1 VKGKIDA
8 LKKFKANLL
17 TDLGTTFPN
26 ELAKYRALRSNCYS
40 ASNVPPP
47 PPPLNILSSG
57 SSLTGPSPQQQ
68 NLLVGPSL
76 SIQQQQQLNNAS
88 SLASSSSCMNSMQQQ
103 SSVPNISPLLGCDSV
118 STVSSN
124 SIGGLSGTQ

>member
-1 VKGKIDA
+1 M
-8 LKKFKANLL
+8 KKFKANLL

-40 ASNVPPP
+40 ASNVLPP

-57 SSLTGPSPQQQ
+57 SSLTGPGPQQQ
-68 NLLVGPSL
+68 SLLVGPSL

-88 SLASSSSCMNSMQQQ
+88 SLASSSSSCMNSMQQQ